1 MSRRSA
7 LLPLLLLA
15 ACGGG
20 PEPERI
26 RVLGEAHIGALN
38 AILRPEPSNRVAEVA
53 KLPFGEKVEIVER
66 RRRFYRVRSA
76 AGAIGWLD
84 GRQLITA
91 AQLAAIAKL
100 RSDHAR
106 TVRLGEATV
115 YEALNLHNE
124 PNRSSPSIA
133 QIPEKG
139 LVDVLLYQVAP
150 RVPYRQPPLLEEAK
164 PAPRKK
170 REKKPKDEEKIEPP
184 PKPPAPEPPEDLD
197 ELSRTPAPEIEG
209 APGPEPV
216 KTDDWTLVRMRDGA
230 VGWALSSRLVMAI
243 PDDVAQYSEGHRI
256 MGYWV
261 VGEVDDGG
269 VKKNHYLWATMSQKN
284 QPFHFDGFRVFMYS
298 TRRHRYEQAY
308 REKNIRGYFPLEV
321 MRPGRKPEYLAEFS
335 VIAEDDKNPKR
346 KRTFAFLGYRVLQ
359 LEP

>member
-1 MSRRSA
+1 MCRRSVPTV
-7 LLPLLLLA
+7 LILLA

-20 PEPERI
+20 KPEPERL
-26 RVLGEAHIGALN
+26 RVIGEAHIGALS

-76 AGAIGWLD
+76 AGAVGWLD

-91 AQLAAIAKL
+91 GQLAAIAKL
-100 RSDHAR
+100 RADYAK
-106 TVRLGEATV
+106 TPRLGEATV
-115 YEALNLHNE
+115 YETLNIHNE

-139 LVDVLLYQVAP
+139 LADVLLYRVAP
-150 RVPYRQPPLLEEAK
+150 RVPYRQPPLIEEAK

-170 REKKPKDEEKIEPP
+170 REKKPKEEQVEPP

-197 ELSRTPAPEIEG
+197 ELSSTPAPELDG
-209 APGPEPV
+209 PPGPDAI
-216 KTDDWTLVRMRDGA
+216 KTDDWTLVRLRDGA

-261 VGEVDDGG
+261 VGEADDGG
-269 VKKNHYLWATMSQKN
+269 VKKNHYLWATMSQKDKN
-284 QPFHFDGFRVFMYS
+284 FHFDGFRVFMYS

-308 REKNIRGYFPLEV
+308 REKNLRGYFPLDV
-321 MRPGRKPEYLAEFS
+321 VRPGRKPEYLAEFS
-335 VIAEDDKNPKR
+335 VISEDDKNPKR

-359 LEP
+359 LE